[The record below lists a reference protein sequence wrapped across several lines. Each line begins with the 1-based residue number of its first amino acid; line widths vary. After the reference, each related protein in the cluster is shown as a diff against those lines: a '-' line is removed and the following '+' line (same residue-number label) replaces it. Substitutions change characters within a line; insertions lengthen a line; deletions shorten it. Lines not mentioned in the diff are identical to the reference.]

1 MFNVISNVK
10 DRIISKLTKLPIN
23 INYEVLNFE
32 SFESLIFPWNN
43 RNLEIITSLMSNTQS
58 VKAVAKYIRM
68 SPHKIRRVLD
78 QIRGRS
84 YQEALMILEFLPY
97 DASGPIWQV
106 VHSAAANAKHN
117 YGLDKKKL
125 IIDTVFADEG
135 PKLKRIRPRA
145 QGRAYKILKPTC
157 HITVIMKEVT

>member
-1 MFNVISNVK
+1 MANS
-10 DRIISKLTKLPIN
+10 
-23 INYEVLNFE
+23 
-32 SFESLIFPWNN
+32 
-43 RNLEIITSLMSNTQS
+43 QS

-68 SPHKIRRVLD
+68 SPHKIRRVID

-97 DASGPIWQV
+97 DAGAPIWQV
-106 VHSAAANAKHN
+106 VHSAAANANHN

-125 IIDTVFADEG
+125 IIEEIIANEG

-157 HITVIMKEVT
+157 HITVVMREND

>member
-1 MFNVISNVK
+1 
-10 DRIISKLTKLPIN
+10 
-23 INYEVLNFE
+23 
-32 SFESLIFPWNN
+32 
-43 RNLEIITSLMSNTQS
+43 MSDSQS
-58 VKAVAKYIRM
+58 IKAVAKYIRM
-68 SPHKIRRVLD
+68 SPQKIRRVVD

-97 DASGPIWQV
+97 NASGPIWQI

-125 IIDTVFADEG
+125 IIDEAFANEG

-157 HITVIMKEVT
+157 HITVVMKEIN

>member
-1 MFNVISNVK
+1 
-10 DRIISKLTKLPIN
+10 
-23 INYEVLNFE
+23 
-32 SFESLIFPWNN
+32 
-43 RNLEIITSLMSNTQS
+43 MSNTQS
-58 VKAVAKYIRM
+58 VTAVAKYIRM

-78 QIRGRS
+78 QIRGCS

-97 DASGPIWQV
+97 KASGPIWQV
-106 VHSAAANAKHN
+106 VHSTEANAKHN

-125 IIDTVFADEG
+125 VIFADEG

-157 HITVIMKEVT
+157 HITVVMKETN